1 MNTSNSG
8 HVARPNS
15 GSSSRAHHRR
25 TRPQSPGRMTNRSAS
40 QATALPYSF
49 SEHGLA
55 RLKERSSL
63 SPQKVLDLLEDGA
76 YEKLVRRI
84 DKARLYQNPAWA
96 GLSLNELRQR
106 GVDTQ
111 EYCYKHVLIWSAPDQ
126 KALTLI
132 IAVKDRHVVTVLDA
146 LGHDNGVDWSDR
158 VTCEAIQ
165 RAREKLTIT
174 TIPSGFRVRI
184 HARVTWLT
192 PANELC
198 GKHVPT
204 PHLTLN
210 DLPLS
215 DSTLAALADEAMA
228 MVPYGHTIRLQLVT
242 RSNGASLEAE
252 YTLERGVN
260 GSVCIEQL
268 AD

>member
-25 TRPQSPGRMTNRSAS
+25 TRPQPPGRMTSRSAS
-40 QATALPYSF
+40 QATTLPYSF
-49 SEHGLA
+49 SEHGLT
-55 RLKERSSL
+55 RLRERSSL
-63 SPQKVLDLLEDGA
+63 SPQQVLDLLEDGA

-84 DKARLYQNPAWA
+84 DKARLYQNPAWV

-132 IAVKDRHVVTVLDA
+132 IAVNDRHVVTVLDA

-165 RAREKLTIT
+165 RARAKLEIT
-174 TIPSGFRVRI
+174 SIPSGFRVRV

-215 DSTLAALADEAMA
+215 SSTLETLADAAMA
-228 MVPYGHTIRLQLVT
+228 MVPCGHTIRLQLVT
-242 RSNGASLEAE
+242 KSKGSRLEAE
-252 YTLERGVN
+252 YALERGAN
-260 GSVCIEQL
+260 GSVCIERL